1 MTSPS
6 EPVAEPF
13 FEPLP
18 PSPTAADQPPVY
30 VQMPWQP
37 PVNVVPVSVGGTV
50 ELARTDD
57 TVVALSSL
65 EAYRTGLAFT
75 VQTWQRP
82 GTELVEDEWAWRNA
96 ARLGVLLEDGTKI
109 GAEAHQGPPEDLTSV
124 PETPRI
130 AGLSGMGGGIHA
142 SRQHWLYPLPA
153 GERWT
158 FVVEWLA
165 RGIPETRTAFDARP
179 VHDAAGASAGPL
191 WELPT
196 PPEGAEYGWF
206 GYAG

>member
-1 MTSPS
+1 MTSPD
-6 EPVAEPF
+6 EPVTQPF

-18 PSPTAADQPPVY
+18 PSPAAEDQPPVY

-37 PVNVVPVSVGGTV
+37 PINVVPVSVGSTV
-50 ELARTDD
+50 VLARTDD
-57 TVVALSSL
+57 TVVALTSL

-82 GTELVEDEWAWRNA
+82 GTEIVDDEWAWRNA
-96 ARLGVLLEDGTKI
+96 VRLGVLLEDGTKI
-109 GAEAHQGPPEDLTSV
+109 GSTPEDLPADLNAV

-130 AGLSGMGGGIHA
+130 ARLGGTGGGVHGSI
-142 SRQHWLYPLPA
+142 QHWLYPLPT
-153 GERWT
+153 GERWA

-165 RGIPETRTAFDARP
+165 RGIPETRVSFDARP
-179 VHDAAGASAGPL
+179 VHDAAAASAGPL

-196 PPEGAEYGWF
+196 PPEGREYGWF

>member
-1 MTSPS
+1 MVPND
-6 EPVAEPF
+6 EPYAEPF

-18 PSPTAADQPPVY
+18 EPQRVEDQEQVY

-37 PVNVVPVSVGGTV
+37 PNNVVPVSVGGTV

-57 TVVALSSL
+57 TVVALTSL
-65 EAYRTGLAFT
+65 EAYPTGLAFT

-82 GTELVEDEWAWRNA
+82 GTELAADEWAWRNA
-96 ARLGVLLEDGTKI
+96 VRLGVLLEDGTKV
-109 GAEAHQGPPEDLTSV
+109 GATPEDLPADLNAT
-124 PETPRI
+124 PEPPRL
-130 AGLSGMGGGIHA
+130 ARLGGTGGGIH
-142 SRQHWLYPLPA
+142 SSIQHWLYPLPT

-158 FVVEWLA
+158 FVAEWLA
-165 RGIPETRTAFDARP
+165 RGLPETRVAFDARP
-179 VHDAAGASAGPL
+179 VHEAAAASAGPR

-196 PPEGAEYGWF
+196 PPDGAEYGWF